1 MKGVLKPML
10 QIGFKCNRGVV
21 RKNNEDAC
29 FVIPNQD
36 VYIVA
41 DGVGGN
47 NSGEIASSTAV
58 ESLASFVKA
67 NDLGL
72 CGSPDEIFGFFTEAL
87 DIANRRVFEMGREDS
102 ACRGMASTVV
112 MSYINGG
119 SAYLANV
126 GDSRVYLYRDG
137 QLLQLTEDHT
147 YVNTLLKAGVIS
159 REQAAM
165 DDRKNV
171 ITKALGAEVTV
182 EPDFFQVNFIK
193 DDVFIICTDG
203 LYDEVDEDEMK
214 KIIEE
219 NPSMSDV
226 CAAMISAANENG
238 GHDNITVISLKVT
251 EEDVDEQ

>member
-1 MKGVLKPML
+1 MQV
-10 QIGFKCNRGVV
+10 GFKSDKGLKRS
-21 RKNNEDAC
+21 NNEDAC
-29 FVIPNQD
+29 FVLLPD
-36 VYIVA
+36 KVYVVA
-41 DGVGGN
+41 DGVGGGN
-47 NSGEIASSTAV
+47 AGEIASRTAV
-58 ESLASFVKA
+58 SE
-67 NDLGL
+67 
-72 CGSPDEIFGFFTEAL
+72 
-87 DIANRRVFEMGREDS
+87 IANYVVEHPIANMTNKYAIVNYLQSCLDEANSKIFRMANTYKENT
-102 ACRGMASTVV
+102 GMATTAVIV
-112 MSYINGG
+112 YAAFGKVFIT
-119 SAYLANV
+119 NV
-126 GDSRVYLYRDG
+126 GDSRVYLYRGG
-137 QLLQLTEDHT
+137 QLVQLTEDHT